1 MNRWTQLSRDFANQ
15 RNYLDELF
23 SVYPTIPEGIR
34 DVNENLW
41 NEVEI
46 AFNEHDNLRLLN
58 TLLEFD
64 LFPIKDSY
72 VAYFKRDSTSIL
84 RNPQTVNRLCG
95 RLYEMGLNRIYE
107 KCSEPKETNRQIGP
121 LFKRWVNRGSLG
133 ILPVRSEEFLS
144 SNENAILNGSD
155 EEMKQFATQ
164 HLGYRGSKGLDFI
177 ARFNNRYIIGEAKFL
192 SDFGGHQNA
201 QYNDAIATLNTQI
214 NEDVITIAILDGVLY
229 IPSPRR
235 NSMNINTEQN
245 IMSALVLRDFLY
257 QV

>member
-1 MNRWTQLSRDFANQ
+1 MNHWTQLSKDFANQ

-34 DVNENLW
+34 DIDTTMW
-41 NEVEI
+41 DEVEI
-46 AFNEHDNLRLLN
+46 AFHKNDNLKLLN
-58 TLLEFD
+58 TLLKFD

-72 VAYFKRDSTSIL
+72 VAYLKRDNASIL

-95 RLYEMGLNRIYE
+95 RLYDMGLSKIYE

-121 LFKRWVNRGSLG
+121 LFKRWVDRGSLG
-133 ILPVRSEEFLS
+133 ILPLRSEEFLS
-144 SNENAILNGSD
+144 EDKNAILNGSD
-155 EEMKQFATQ
+155 AEMKEFATMY
-164 HLGYRGSKGLDFI
+164 LGYTGNKGLDFI
-177 ARFNNRYIIGEAKFL
+177 SRFNNKYIIGEAKFL

-201 QYNDAIATLNTQI
+201 QYNDAITTLCAKVN
-214 NEDVITIAILDGVLY
+214 DGVITIAILDGVLY
-229 IPSPRR
+229 IPSKGRY
-235 NSMNINTEQN
+235 SMNIDTEQN